1 MQNPVRRLAL
11 SNLSAQASEQVAL
24 SAAPLLAVLSFGAGA
39 EATGWLQAAQTL
51 PFLLLALPADL
62 LADRTSRL
70 HLMIGAEA
78 IRAAALLAIL
88 VLAGTGHLGIAGL
101 AALGALGA
109 GGTVAQG
116 VAAPAIVP
124 ALVPRAALAS
134 ANRALELGR
143 SLAFMAGPALGG
155 ALIGWLG
162 AGPAYGL
169 AIGLSLLAV
178 APLAGLTEP
187 PRPAPA
193 RRNLAGELREGVG
206 FVLSHPLLRPIL
218 VTAVLF
224 NAAWFLLQAALV
236 VHAVR
241 NLGLSATGVGTVLAL
256 FGAGMVAGALASPLL
271 AARARLGALIAAGPL
286 VALLA
291 SLLMLATAALPS
303 PALAGAAL
311 FLFGAGPVLWTI
323 HTTALRQAVTPGA
336 MLGRVSATVMTATYG
351 ARPLGA
357 ALGALLAARWG
368 VEACLLASS
377 LGFAAQAAVILV
389 SPAPGLREMPAASAA
404 SPA

>member
-1 MQNPVRRLAL
+1 MPNPIRRLAL
-11 SNLSAQASEQVAL
+11 SNLAAQASEQVAL
-24 SAAPLLAVLSFGAGA
+24 AAAPLLAVLSLGADA
-39 EATGWLQAAQTL
+39 AATGWLQAAQTL
-51 PFLLLALPADL
+51 PFLLLALPAGL
-62 LADRTSRL
+62 LADRASRL
-70 HLMIGAEA
+70 RLMIGAEA
-78 IRAAALLAIL
+78 LRAAALLAIL
-88 VLAGTGHLGIAGL
+88 VLAGTGHLGLVGL

-109 GGTVAQG
+109 AGTVAQG

-124 ALVPRAALAS
+124 ALVPRAGLAA

-143 SLAFMAGPALGG
+143 SLAFAAGPALGG

-178 APLAGLTEP
+178 APLAGLREP
-187 PRPAPA
+187 PRAVLA
-193 RRNLAGELREGVG
+193 RRKPAAELREGIG

-224 NAAWFLLQAALV
+224 NTAWFVLQAGLV

-241 NLGLSATGVGTVLAL
+241 NLGLSATGVGILLAL
-256 FGAGMVAGALASPLL
+256 FGAGMIAGALASSRL
-271 AARARLGALIAAGPL
+271 AARARLGALIATGPL
-286 VALLA
+286 AALLG
-291 SLLMLATAALPS
+291 SGLMLATTALPS

-323 HTTALRQAVTPGA
+323 HTTSLRQAVTPGA

-357 ALGALLAARWG
+357 AIGAMLAARWG
-368 VEACLLASS
+368 VEACLLAST
-377 LGFAAQAAVILV
+377 LGFAAQAGVLLS
-389 SPAPGLREMPAASAA
+389 SPAPGLRSLPQASAA